1 MLDTIDMTGMT
12 RRLLAAVLL
21 CLSVVLSQMAHASV
35 PVIPAHDAQA
45 TQAVTSDAASAATHE
60 AAAHSHGDRKADPS
74 KAGDHTGPSDMK
86 CASHCPSVFV
96 PTGAHAVHAVLPRAT
111 TSPSF
116 HAAFTGRHVDTADR
130 PPRT

>member
-1 MLDTIDMTGMT
+1 MLNGIDMTGMT

-35 PVIPAHDAQA
+35 PSIPAHD
-45 TQAVTSDAASAATHE
+45 TRTSQAVTADASAAMEHS
-60 AAAHSHGDRKADPS
+60 ASGHSHGDRKDDPS
-74 KAGDHTGPSDMK
+74 KAGDHAGPSDLK

-96 PTGAHAVHAVLPRAT
+96 PAGADVGHVAVVRSAT
-111 TSPSF
+111 APSF
-116 HAAFTGRHVDTADR
+116 HAAFAGRHVDTADR